1 MLFRATSFNY
11 YNNEFKVSLIIW
23 RTVEAGLPS
32 WNSLRSRTR
41 SSARRCWIWPQ
52 RRCRWWWPRTC
63 WAAQRTRRT
72 RRWWRRLDQAR
83 DWRPPERGSRNH
95 PGWYGTR
102 WSWEDRDTYQFQ
114 AQKKTLKN
122 KNWIKAPWHKETAKQ
137 GRGRSTGLRLVW
149 GAYDV
154 SSRAYNL
161 AISTRFQ
168 IQRISP
174 LIKKILCWSIFQ

>member
-1 MLFRATSFNY
+1 M
-11 YNNEFKVSLIIW
+11 
-23 RTVEAGLPS
+23 EAGLPS

-122 KNWIKAPWHKETAKQ
+122 KNWIKAPWHKETPKQ
-137 GRGRSTGLRLVW
+137 GRGRSMGLRIYSSGVRTMLVRARTISRSPRVFKYKGYHLW
-149 GAYDV
+149 SRKSFVDQ
-154 SSRAYNL
+154 SSNKRIKNIF
-161 AISTRFQ
+161 ISRKV
-168 IQRISP
+168 ISR
-174 LIKKILCWSIFQ
+174 